1 MDRIITMVINQV
13 IRRFVNIG
21 ISKGI
26 DLVAGK
32 GKPAAQMTTDEKAQA
47 RQGRETAKNA
57 RQMAKMA
64 RRLGR

>member
-32 GKPAAQMTTDEKAQA
+32 GKPAAQMTPEEKTQA
-47 RQGRETAKNA
+47 RQGHETAKNA

>member
-32 GKPAAQMTTDEKAQA
+32 GKPAAQMTADEMAQS

-57 RQMAKMA
+57 RQMVKMA